1 MSIKNEFFIWADC
14 TDLVVTT
21 SVLHALIMQVD
32 MHLGKLLMSMC
43 LLTHSSIYNAG
54 SLLCEILTAIKL

>member
-21 SVLHALIMQVD
+21 SVLHALRMQVD
-32 MHLGKLLMSMC
+32 MHLGMSMC